1 MINNLAFK
9 KGYILIDFGK
19 AYKVSGIKN
28 QVTLSGKREPY
39 IVYKPCFDSWF
50 NNSLI
55 CSIPISSLS
64 DSNIRKPLNK
74 HEMSSLLSLDYD
86 ESIDVLEQD
95 EMKADKILQSND
107 PVKIIKLLKKLW
119 ISKKDLVSKITR
131 TNQRTCNE
139 AITMLSQEIA
149 VVYNLTEE
157 KAEEKLLSIL
167 K

>member
-1 MINNLAFK
+1 
-9 KGYILIDFGK
+9 
-19 AYKVSGIKN
+19 
-28 QVTLSGKREPY
+28 
-39 IVYKPCFDSWF
+39 
-50 NNSLI
+50 
-55 CSIPISSLS
+55 
-64 DSNIRKPLNK
+64 
-74 HEMSSLLSLDYD
+74 MSSLLSLDYD

-119 ISKKDLVSKITR
+119 ISKKDLVSKINR